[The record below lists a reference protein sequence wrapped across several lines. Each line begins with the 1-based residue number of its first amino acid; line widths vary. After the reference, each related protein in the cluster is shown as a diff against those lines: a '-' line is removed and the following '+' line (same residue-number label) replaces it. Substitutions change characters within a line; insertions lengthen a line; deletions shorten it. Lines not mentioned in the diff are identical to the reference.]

1 MARKI
6 HTAEQIIG
14 KLRQVEV
21 MVGQGRQLDEAVREI
36 GIEASHASVLDSRNR
51 SAVRGTQCA
60 IAVNSSRIG

>member
-36 GIEASHASVLDSRNR
+36 GIEASHASVLTV
-51 SAVRGTQCA
+51 AIVAQCA
-60 IAVNSSRIG
+60 VHSAQ